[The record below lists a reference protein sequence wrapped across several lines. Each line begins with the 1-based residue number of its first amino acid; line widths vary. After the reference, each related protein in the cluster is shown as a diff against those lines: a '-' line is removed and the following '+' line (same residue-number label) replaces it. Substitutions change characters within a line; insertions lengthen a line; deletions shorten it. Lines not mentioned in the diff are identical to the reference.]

1 MHIDWSKAFDYIPYD
16 LIVAKLH
23 GYGLFMNAITFIHSC
38 MKRRKQGVKI
48 NDTESLKYFY

>member
-38 MKRRKQGVKI
+38 MKRRKQEVKI
-48 NDTESLKYFY
+48 NDTESLKYSY